1 MFNYDTESRREAFL
15 REGNSI
21 VNGAFQR
28 SQKILVTMRCPRCDS
43 KVYPVE
49 DSRFVWIQC
58 GVCGKKSLAIEKE
71 GMWGDETN

>member
-1 MFNYDTESRREAFL
+1 MGHRIGDYAIGYQGNDS
-15 REGNSI
+15 EGKGKSK
-21 VNGAFQR
+21 R
-28 SQKILVTMRCPRCDS
+28 ILVTMRCPRCDS

-58 GVCGKKSLAIEKE
+58 GVCGKKSLAMEKE